1 MACMSIYNG
10 RGLIWLIRSLLLSSA
25 VSTLPSCAPVSAVVS
40 DNKPM
45 WLGGMPK
52 DVPPRRG
59 TPEFDEW
66 MKKRAENAA
75 ASKPAEGT
83 RAGQQA
89 EVDPPTAPGLGR
101 K

>member
-1 MACMSIYNG
+1 
-10 RGLIWLIRSLLLSSA
+10 
-25 VSTLPSCAPVSAVVS
+25 
-40 DNKPM
+40 
-45 WLGGMPK
+45 MPK

-75 ASKPAEGT
+75 AGKPAKGT
-83 RAGQQA
+83 GAGQQA
-89 EVDPPTAPGLGR
+89 EVDALTAPGLGR